1 MLERP
6 APHHVYTF
14 REVALLDPYPN
25 ELVIGREA
33 QPTTKQNVLKVEER
47 PFSFGEVQARCQGRF
62 NLKKDR
68 INNYRKPKRL
78 LQELKTLFRPHE
90 MRKERI
96 AVMIDPADAGGL
108 YFAIRSVK
116 EMECYY
122 QKIP

>member
-1 MLERP
+1 MKKSLVD
-6 APHHVYTF
+6 ASNI
-14 REVALLDPYPN
+14 EVAVTCQL
-25 ELVIGREA
+25 
-33 QPTTKQNVLKVEER
+33 
-47 PFSFGEVQARCQGRF
+47 GEVQARCQGWF
-62 NLKKDR
+62 NGKKDGV
-68 INNYRKPKRL
+68 NNYRKVNKRL